1 MFARDTLTAWSCL
14 RYGPGKSFL
23 GSLSATPFA
32 IYRRNAIGNAVDYA
46 KIRSRSHNA
55 VIHVYDGAG
64 NAVETHEHAGDSRSR
79 EVLATNEGV
88 LRSICFVR

>member
-1 MFARDTLTAWSCL
+1 MRVSNPDHA
-14 RYGPGKSFL
+14 
-23 GSLSATPFA
+23 PFA

-64 NAVETHEHAGDSRSR
+64 NAVETHARGRFKES
-79 EVLATNEGV
+79 
-88 LRSICFVR
+88 